1 MIGEPRLK
9 KKVSIEA
16 AILLYYG
23 IEKEY
28 KQAKIKAAKIFGA
41 RRLPSNLEIA
51 LELDKISQER
61 EGEKRK
67 NHLIKMRKTAL
78 RLMKFLNEYNPIL
91 VGSVWRGTINHN
103 SDIDILIY
111 SNNTSEISDIL
122 EKNGYHILKKKRF
135 CFTKKG
141 KNSSSFHIYIKNLN
155 KRIIEITIK
164 NLDQQNNIMNKC
176 EIFGDKISGLKIK
189 NLEKILEENPTKK
202 FIPN

>member
-1 MIGEPRLK
+1 MSGEPRLK

-16 AILLYYG
+16 ATLLYHG

-28 KQAKIKAAKIFGA
+28 KQAKIKAAKTFGA

-67 NHLIKMRKTAL
+67 NDLIKMRKTAL

-111 SNNTSEISDIL
+111 SNNPSEISDIL
-122 EKNGYHILKKKRF
+122 EKNGFYILKKKRV

-141 KNSSSFHIYIKNLN
+141 KNSSSFHIYTKNPN

-164 NLDQQNNIMNKC
+164 NLDQQNKMNKC
-176 EIFGDKISGLKIK
+176 EIFRDKISGLKIK
-189 NLEKILEENPTKK
+189 DLEKILEESPTKK